1 MAKGKKN
8 EFFISLIHNPKK
20 IPFLHAGTFPTRS
33 VVPDHVIERRIIAE
47 EYIKKKFTKDRI
59 FYFLNS
65 QP

>member
-1 MAKGKKN
+1 MGGKKKKFNGKREKN

-47 EYIKKKFTKDRI
+47 EYIKKKI
-59 FYFLNS
+59 H
-65 QP
+65 QG